1 MASPKPPAGAA
12 RPSGTSAAT
21 RIAATLILIPAVPL
35 LMASVAALVLH
46 YASPARF
53 GQWMARLPGEEVIR
67 IVLAFA
73 PATLFAIV
81 VLAFL
86 YARDAGAA
94 LPARAAPGLA
104 APAAR
109 ARSIA
114 MVALA
119 VIVPLLVISVA
130 ALGLSFV
137 SPERFQQIIEP
148 LPGTFLLGSAVR
160 VAPLLL
166 VVLAL
171 AALYVAV
178 FGRGEAK
185 VRAELPWK
193 AARISVGMVL
203 VPTVPMLVA
212 TLAGLAVL
220 FLAPGRLEGWLAE
233 ITGGGFVR
241 LVLALAPVALFGVVL
256 LALLY
261 LASTGRSLGP
271 PSVSP
276 EARGRLGVLI
286 LAGGLTLTGVV
297 GVGLVGAGVLALVR

>member
-1 MASPKPPAGAA
+1 
-12 RPSGTSAAT
+12 
-21 RIAATLILIPAVPL
+21 
-35 LMASVAALVLH
+35 LH

-94 LPARAAPGLA
+94 LPARAAPGPA
-104 APAAR
+104 APATGTR
-109 ARSIA
+109 PIA
-114 MVALA
+114 IVVLA
-119 VIVPLLVISVA
+119 VVVPLLVISVA

-137 SPERFQQIIEP
+137 SPERFEQIIEP
-148 LPGTFLLGSAVR
+148 LPGTFLLRSGVR
-160 VAPLLL
+160 IAPLI
-166 VVLAL
+166 L
-171 AALYVAV
+171 AALVLPALCVAA
-178 FGRGEAK
+178 FGRSEAER
-185 VRAELPWK
+185 RAELPWK

-203 VPTVPMLVA
+203 VPTVPMLIA
-212 TLAGLAVL
+212 ALAGLAVL
-220 FLAPGRLEGWLAE
+220 FLNPGRLESWLAE
-233 ITGGGFVR
+233 VTSGGFIR
-241 LVLALAPVALFGVVL
+241 LVLSLAPVALFSVVF

-261 LASTGRSLGP
+261 LISSGRSLGP

-286 LAGGLTLTGVV
+286 LAGGLTLTGLV
-297 GVGLVGAGVLALVR
+297 GAGLVGAAILALVR